1 MTPKQGPPA
10 RSPSSLAKLSPQLAS
25 AVNAEKLA
33 SAATPPSGMPPG
45 MEGRSPSLKK
55 MGSSGTK
62 KAQTAALEEAEV
74 AVAAG
79 VAADM
84 AASAWAAEAPA
95 AVGPA
100 DTAPKVV
107 SPEEQLKSSVSSL
120 EGGVMNGVKGNLEVE
135 AAVQD
140 LLDDVFALALAKA
153 SDEAATAA
161 STEMV
166 SRIFDRVRLE
176 ASAGPPPRK
185 QALEAVGQVFQ
196 PVGQALSGLG
206 KQTSSFFEGIGGLV
220 GSLFGGK
227 KQVRPKINQDRMVI
241 TPSLGGN
248 KDAIMF
254 ALAF

>member
-1 MTPKQGPPA
+1 MPPQSPPSGMGCCNSVPKSEAAVDLKHVQLDEVKTQPNEAKPADAVQPKEKAASPPEQQPQPTRSSNSLPKPAAAPTPKPAAAPAPVAKTTSEPKVMTPKQGPPA

-79 VAADM
+79 VAA
-84 AASAWAAEAPA
+84 AAWAAEAPA

-100 DTAPKVV
+100 DAAPNVV

-120 EGGVMNGVKGNLEVE
+120 
-135 AAVQD
+135 
-140 LLDDVFALALAKA
+140 
-153 SDEAATAA
+153 
-161 STEMV
+161 
-166 SRIFDRVRLE
+166 
-176 ASAGPPPRK
+176 
-185 QALEAVGQVFQ
+185 VG
-196 PVGQALSGLG
+196 
-206 KQTSSFFEGIGGLV
+206 GGL
-220 GSLFGGK
+220 
-227 KQVRPKINQDRMVI
+227 
-241 TPSLGGN
+241 
-248 KDAIMF
+248 
-254 ALAF
+254 